1 MSVRKWIAAALA
13 LLMLGGT
20 LTGCTGGQAPE
31 EGSSAPTSTTSMP
44 DNVTSEEDP
53 SSATSADD
61 SSDTTAS
68 NSDAA
73 SNNSTVSTAPGT
85 KQPDNSKNTT
95 KQPNST
101 KKPNTTTQAPDK
113 GVTTPVTNLTWD
125 FMKGKGGA
133 EKNAVSVR
141 ESIVNAKDSLKV
153 SGTTYY
159 FSNSGNDFNDGK
171 SPQTALKSPSRISRL
186 TLKSGDAV
194 LFERGSIFRLDSG
207 ISLQSG
213 VSYGA
218 YGSGNK
224 PEFWFSIKNYGGSN
238 LWTKHSTTNVWK
250 VTYNYPEA
258 GILVIN
264 DGALVGNKVFSMTQM
279 QKNGDFY
286 SSGNGTLYL
295 YSKTDPNK
303 YADIEISSGGSF
315 GGATQNVS
323 NITVEN
329 LCIKY
334 TSGHGFGFVGANNV
348 TIRNCVLGWIGGAV
362 HHPGTGDT
370 TRLGNAIE
378 FYNSSSNLTIEN
390 NWIYQVYDTGI
401 TFQGTRGPYKNISF
415 KSNLIEYCT
424 MAIELWNDNKDDEIS
439 NVVIENNHMRFSNYG
454 WGAMPDRGGR
464 GAHLWSGW
472 RLGEPYTNFH
482 IVVRNNIF
490 DCSYSNIISGA
501 WKPVTSG
508 VMEYK
513 IEGNSYYQRNHIG
526 ADDLGYQ
533 MKYNVAFFFGVNAK
547 QIDANNQAELE
558 QAVKAVDPS
567 AKTIKWLS

>member
-1 MSVRKWIAAALA
+1 MSVRKWTAVALA
-13 LLMLGGT
+13 MLMLCGT
-20 LTGCTGGQAPE
+20 LVGCGGKKPDA
-31 EGSSAPTSTTSMP
+31 SSSEPIPTSDMSDNTTNGEP
-44 DNVTSEEDP
+44 SESTP
-53 SSATSADD
+53 TTDD
-61 SSDTTAS
+61 SSDTPTSS
-68 NSDAA
+68 NGS
-73 SNNSTVSTAPGT
+73 SSTKDQGT
-85 KQPDNSKNTT
+85 KNPDNGKNTT
-95 KQPNST
+95 T
-101 KKPNTTTQAPDK
+101 KPPTTTTKTPSK

-125 FMKGKGGA
+125 FMSGKGGA
-133 EKNAVSVR
+133 EKNAISVR
-141 ESIVNAKDSLKV
+141 QSIVNAKDALNV
-153 SGTTYY
+153 SGTKYY
-159 FSNSGNDFNDGK
+159 FSSNGNDLNDGK
-171 SPQTALKSPSRISRL
+171 SPQTALKSPSRITRL
-186 TLKSGDAV
+186 SLKAGDAV
-194 LFERGSIFRLDSG
+194 LFERGSIFRLDEG

-238 LWTKHSTTNVWK
+238 LWTKTSTANVWQ

-264 DGALVGNKVFSMTQM
+264 DGALVGNKVFSMTKM

-286 SSGNGTLYL
+286 SDGKGTLYF
-295 YSKTDPNK
+295 YSKSDPNK

-378 FYNSSSNLTIEN
+378 FYNNSSNLTIEN

-401 TFQGTRGPYKNISF
+401 TFQGDRGPFKNVSF
-415 KSNLIEYCT
+415 KGNLIEYCT
-424 MAIELWNDNKDDEIS
+424 MAIEVWNRNKDDEVS
-439 NVVIENNHMRFSNYG
+439 AVIENNHLRFSNYG

-464 GAHLWSGW
+464 GAHIWSGW
-472 RLGEPYTNFH
+472 RVGEPYTNFH
-482 IVVRNNIF
+482 ITVRNNIF

-501 WKPVTSG
+501 WTPVTSG
-508 VMEYK
+508 TMEYA
-513 IEGNSYYQRNHIG
+513 ITGNTYYQRNHIG

-533 MKYNVAFFFGVNAK
+533 MKYNAAFFFGVNAV
-547 QIDANNQAELE
+547 QVDANNQAELE

>member
-1 MSVRKWIAAALA
+1 MSIRKWTAVALA
-13 LLMLGGT
+13 SLMLCGT
-20 LTGCTGGQAPE
+20 LVGCGGRKTPDA
-31 EGSSAPTSTTSMP
+31 SSSEPIPTSDNMTSG
-44 DNVTSEEDP
+44 DTSESTPTTDE
-53 SSATSADD
+53 
-61 SSDTTAS
+61 SSDTST
-68 NSDAA
+68 
-73 SNNSTVSTAPGT
+73 SNNGSSSTKDPGT
-85 KQPDNSKNTT
+85 KNPGNSNNATT
-95 KQPNST
+95 KPA
-101 KKPNTTTQAPDK
+101 TTTKTPTKD
-113 GVTTPVTNLTWD
+113 VTTPVTNLKWD

-133 EKNAVSVR
+133 ESETINYRKR
-141 ESIVNAKDSLKV
+141 IVNAKDTLKIT
-153 SGTTYY
+153 GTTYY
-159 FSNSGNDFNDGK
+159 FSANGNDQNDGK
-171 SPQTALKSPSRISRL
+171 SPQTALKTPTRISRL
-186 TLKSGDAV
+186 PLRAGDGV
-194 LFERGSIFRLDSG
+194 LFERGSVFRLDEG

-238 LWTKHSTTNVWK
+238 LWTKTSTANVWQ

-264 DGALVGNKVFSMTQM
+264 DGALVGNKVFSMTKM

-286 SSGNGTLYL
+286 SDGKGTLYF
-295 YSKTDPNK
+295 YSKSDPNK

-362 HHPGTGDT
+362 HRPGTGDT

-415 KSNLIEYCT
+415 KNNLIEYCT
-424 MAIELWNDNKDDEIS
+424 MAIEFWNDNKDDEIS

-464 GAHLWSGW
+464 GAHIWGGW
-472 RLGEPYTNFH
+472 RVGKPYTNFH
-482 IVVRNNIF
+482 VVVRNNIF

-501 WKPVTSG
+501 WEPVTSG

-533 MKYNVAFFFGVNAK
+533 MKYNVAFFFGVNAV
-547 QIDANNQAELE
+547 QVDANNQAELE